1 MTAAV
6 STTTSIKSTT
16 LASGTALSHAS
27 TEISNADSSGKSL
40 VDSSTRV
47 SLSDSITETSFS
59 DVSSVTPSTVANSQ
73 SLGLTALP
81 ISETDEDLLDYGNSN
96 SGINFL
102 DQLLYDTGIFDRN
115 YRFLTLLLNFY
126 WQYFFLGVVDN
137 DDTPSSSRLELLINL
152 YNKALR
158 SYIYAY

>member
-16 LASGTALSHAS
+16 LASGTALSHSAGNLS
-27 TEISNADSSGKSL
+27 
-40 VDSSTRV
+40 SSTRV

-73 SLGLTALP
+73 SLGVTALP

-102 DQLLYDTGIFDRN
+102 DQLLYDTGIFDNN
-115 YRFLTLLLNFY
+115 YRFLTLIFNY
-126 WQYFFLGVVDN
+126 Y
-137 DDTPSSSRLELLINL
+137 
-152 YNKALR
+152 
-158 SYIYAY
+158 